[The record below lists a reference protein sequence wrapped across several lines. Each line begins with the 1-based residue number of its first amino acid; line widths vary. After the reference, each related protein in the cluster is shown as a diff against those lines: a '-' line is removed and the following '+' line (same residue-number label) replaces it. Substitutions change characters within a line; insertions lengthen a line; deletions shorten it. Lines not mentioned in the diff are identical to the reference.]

1 MISINNEKVFANR
14 IDKKLHNNEEVYYSK
29 DVKEEIPKKTIKN
42 VYQKINDI
50 FTSRNYIY
58 KADVIIK
65 TKDSTLNKTIIGK
78 NKNSLITIDNE
89 LIPISDIIDIYKE
102 KGSSN

>member
-1 MISINNEKVFANR
+1 MISISDKVFENH
-14 IDKKLHNNEEVYYSK
+14 IDRKINNNEEVYYSK
-29 DVKEEIPKKTIKN
+29 DVKEDSDSDKS

-50 FTSRNYIY
+50 FTSRNYVY

-65 TKDSTLNKTIIGK
+65 TKNDTLNRTIIGR
-78 NKNSLITIDNE
+78 NKSYLITMTNE
-89 LIPISDIIDIYKE
+89 LIPVSDIIDIYKE

>member
-1 MISINNEKVFANR
+1 MISINNEKVFVNR
-14 IDKKLHNNEEVYYSK
+14 IDKKIHNNEEVYYSK
-29 DVKEEIPKKTIKN
+29 EERKKDVKKITKN

-50 FTSRNYIY
+50 FTSKNYIY
-58 KADVIIK
+58 KADVVIV

-78 NKNSLITIDNE
+78 NKNHLITIDNE
-89 LIPISDIIDIYKE
+89 LIPISEIVDIYKE

>member
-29 DVKEEIPKKTIKN
+29 DVKEETPKKTIKN

>member
-1 MISINNEKVFANR
+1 MISISDKVFENH
-14 IDKKLHNNEEVYYSK
+14 IDKKINNNEEVYYSK
-29 DVKEEIPKKTIKN
+29 DVRESIDTKS

-50 FTSRNYIY
+50 FTSRNYVY

-65 TKDSTLNKTIIGK
+65 TKNDTLNKTVIGR
-78 NKNSLITIDNE
+78 NKSHLITMANE

>member
-1 MISINNEKVFANR
+1 MISISDKVFENY
-14 IDKKLHNNEEVYYSK
+14 IDRKINNNEEVYYSK
-29 DVKEEIPKKTIKN
+29 DVKEDSDTKS

-50 FTSRNYIY
+50 FTSRDYVY

-65 TKDSTLNKTIIGK
+65 TKNDTLNRTIIGR
-78 NKNSLITIDNE
+78 NKSYLITMTNE

>member
-1 MISINNEKVFANR
+1 MISINDKVFVNR
-14 IDKKLHNNEEVYYSK
+14 IDKHINNNEKVYYSK
-29 DVKEEIPKKTIKN
+29 DVVDSSDTRN

-58 KADVIIK
+58 KADVVIK
-65 TKDSTLNKTIIGK
+65 TKNDTLNTTIIGR
-78 NKNSLITIDNE
+78 NKEYLITLNNE
-89 LIPISDIIDIYKE
+89 LIPISDIVDIYKE

>member
-1 MISINNEKVFANR
+1 MSNERLFVNH
-14 IDKKLHNNEEVYYSK
+14 IDKMIHNNEEVYYSK
-29 DVKEEIPKKTIKN
+29 DSIDIEKDTKN

-58 KADVIIK
+58 KADVIIETRQGK
-65 TKDSTLNKTIIGK
+65 LSKRVIGK
-78 NKNSLITIDNE
+78 NKDHLITSENE

>member
-1 MISINNEKVFANR
+1 MSNERLFVNH
-14 IDKKLHNNEEVYYSK
+14 IDRKIRNNEEIYYSNDDIDISKK
-29 DVKEEIPKKTIKN
+29 DTKN

-58 KADVIIK
+58 KADVIIE
-65 TKDSTLNKTIIGK
+65 TKKGKLSKRVIGK
-78 NKNSLITIDNE
+78 NKDHLITSENE